1 MTLALDVQGQVG
13 ALTVTARLTAGLE
26 PLVLVGPNGA
36 GKTSLL
42 LLTLGA
48 LRPTRGMVTLHGD
61 VLCDTAR
68 GLALPIEAR
77 RIGYVP
83 QDFALFP
90 HLDVLGNVLFGVPR
104 SHPDRPLRAVELL
117 ARFDLTALARR
128 RVGTLSGGERQRV
141 ALARAL
147 AAEPRA
153 LLLDEP
159 LASLDVEARHEVRA
173 ALGETLRSLGIP
185 AVIVTHDAQDAA
197 ALGCALVVLEHGQ
210 VTQSGTFEALGAA
223 PATPFVRSLVAR
235 RG

>member
-147 AAEPRA
+147 CVAPEG

-159 LASLDVEARHEVRA
+159 LAALDAQARLDLRQ
-173 ALGETLRSLGIP
+173 TLREALRRRRLP
-185 AVIVTHDAQDAA
+185 AVIVTHDPLDVA
-197 ALGCALVVLEHGQ
+197 ALSERVLTLAAGR
-210 VTQSGTFEALGAA
+210 VTSA
-223 PATPFVRSLVAR
+223 
-235 RG
+235 